1 MNRIIETI
9 NNWINPPY
17 IASED
22 VSSKKVVICVE
33 AKSDRSGSLKNISFF
48 EKVTYKDR
56 SDIKIVHKIVRNIE
70 EINAFSK
77 KIKDQNNLIVGL
89 CIRAHANSH
98 ILKLSSRTK
107 YSNLNHSKIIPSNV
121 ALLKPTFSCL
131 EENAPIILE
140 GCLAGKPKEGYSIAE
155 KISDT
160 ASKRVFAAN
169 YYLPSLGSKY
179 ILNRLGISV
188 TFLGKFYT
196 NDTSWKSKIMKITYH
211 FLFLFGCVRMNITE
225 EIHPK
230 IIS

>member
-107 YSNLNHSKIIPSNV
+107 YSEFKSLKNHSEQCSSLKTNLFVFRGKCAYYIGR
-121 ALLKPTFSCL
+121 LLSRKTERGIFDRRKNFGYGFKKSVCCELLFTFS
-131 EENAPIILE
+131 
-140 GCLAGKPKEGYSIAE
+140 
-155 KISDT
+155 
-160 ASKRVFAAN
+160 
-169 YYLPSLGSKY
+169 
-179 ILNRLGISV
+179 
-188 TFLGKFYT
+188 
-196 NDTSWKSKIMKITYH
+196 W
-211 FLFLFGCVRMNITE
+211 
-225 EIHPK
+225 
-230 IIS
+230 